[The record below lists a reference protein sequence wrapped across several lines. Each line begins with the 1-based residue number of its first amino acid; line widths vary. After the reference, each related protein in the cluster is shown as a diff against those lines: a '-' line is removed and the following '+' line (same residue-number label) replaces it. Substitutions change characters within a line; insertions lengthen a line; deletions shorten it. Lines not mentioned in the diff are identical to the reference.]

1 MSEYGLIGNYS
12 ANPSLG
18 NYGGLS
24 QGASASPKSSSGM
37 GMNFG
42 SIIQMVLG
50 LLQSREEQMNQQG
63 KNNSPAVIGGG
74 QTSAPVSSEL
84 FNYNPSSMSTALQN
98 RLKQSR
104 GF

>member
-12 ANPSLG
+12 ASPSLG

-24 QGASASPKSSSGM
+24 QGASASPKTSSGG

-42 SIIQMVLG
+42 SLIQMVLG

-63 KNNSPAVIGGG
+63 KSDAPAVIGGG
-74 QTSAPVSSEL
+74 QSPVSTSSEL
-84 FNYNPSSMSTALQN
+84 FNYNPSTMHSALQN